1 MASNSFRNLLLLL
14 LLNPNLAPDE
24 SRLFVSTRHV
34 DTADFTLAW
43 TGNLLIGKSHRSAC
57 PHEHCVA
64 RDTVFQSFDLADT
77 IGRVETQSA
86 EVFVLSHTDLGIRAQ
101 TVAAVG
107 QTFVVLAQEPS
118 HVADVAVRSDLTL
131 W

>member
-1 MASNSFRNLLLLL
+1 MS
-14 LLNPNLAPDE
+14 AP
-24 SRLFVSTRHV
+24 HV

-43 TGNLLIGKSHRSAC
+43 TGNLLIGKSHRSVC
-57 PHEHCVA
+57 PHDHCVA

-77 IGRVETQSA
+77 IGRVEAQSA

-101 TVAAVG
+101 TVVAVG

-118 HVADVAVRSDLTL
+118 HVGDVAVRSDLTL
-131 W
+131 WFVLSLCH